1 MVEFEDLENMT
12 ANIASQLRKNGVT
25 TVGKLSRKN
34 FEDLKQILRGVS
46 ERKIR
51 DIQEDT
57 WKATD
62 GWFKPGSALVEER
75 KNQLIFP
82 LGCEALDKLLGGGVT
97 SGTITEF
104 CGEFGS
110 GKTECLLTLM
120 VEALGKNPT
129 YSALYYDSEETFSE
143 IRMIEIAES
152 RKYNAE
158 EMLDRFWMVK
168 VRSTDHLKATIAAAD
183 PEINEKNVKL
193 ILVDSPIA
201 PLRVDYIGREF
212 LQERQGIL
220 GTLLNDLKDY
230 AKIYNLAVV
239 VTNQVVDIPQVVYYS
254 SDPLAAKKPTG
265 GNIFAH
271 TVDAIVFLRKAS
283 RNRRIA
289 RLIDSSWL
297 PEGECVFQI
306 TGKGIEDTEGIPQEE
321 QGETEG

>member
-1 MVEFEDLENMT
+1 
-12 ANIASQLRKNGVT
+12 
-25 TVGKLSRKN
+25 
-34 FEDLKQILRGVS
+34 
-46 ERKIR
+46 
-51 DIQEDT
+51 
-57 WKATD
+57 
-62 GWFKPGSALVEER
+62 
-75 KNQLIFP
+75 
-82 LGCEALDKLLGGGVT
+82 
-97 SGTITEF
+97 
-104 CGEFGS
+104 
-110 GKTECLLTLM
+110 
-120 VEALGKNPT
+120 
-129 YSALYYDSEETFSE
+129 
-143 IRMIEIAES
+143 
-152 RKYNAE
+152 
-158 EMLDRFWMVK
+158 MVK